1 MTPETRTILESNNF
15 AVLATA
21 NNSARPWGT
30 PVHFAFDD
38 QNVYWISGDA
48 AVHSQNVFENEK
60 IFVIVFNSQQ
70 DVSKGT
76 RAAVYLETTARA
88 LEGEE
93 ARAAHDGVYAKRFT
107 TSHLPEGGAHIF
119 AAPIGS
125 LNEAKTKDQMMYYR
139 ASNDGEK

>member
-21 NNSARPWGT
+21 NNEARPWGT

-48 AVHSQNVFENEK
+48 AVHSQNVFNNEK

-93 ARAAHDGVYAKRFT
+93 ARIAHDEVYAKRFT

-119 AAPIGS
+119 AASIGS
-125 LNEAKTKDQMMYYR
+125 LNEAKTKDQMMYYK
-139 ASNDGEK
+139 AEA